1 MRNPIF
7 SIIENNPNLMNNQ
20 MNPQMNPQMN
30 SNQPNFNANNMKEMI
45 QLFRDNPQLLNTF
58 NNLVTQKNENYINNP
73 LLNDQYLQQAAQRQI
88 PRNVFNQLKDDN
100 KIYDANSKGTISEKM
115 NVVFQLTSG
124 KKFIISAAVNMSL
137 KKLFKKF
144 VRKIGFDEKILQKD
158 IYFLYKGE
166 RMNINEEKD
175 LRNMEL
181 YDNAIILV
189 MDVQGIIGADK

>member
-144 VRKIGFDEKILQKD
+144 VRKIGFDEIILQKD
-158 IYFLYKGE
+158 IYFIYKGE
-166 RMNINEEKD
+166 TMNINEEKD